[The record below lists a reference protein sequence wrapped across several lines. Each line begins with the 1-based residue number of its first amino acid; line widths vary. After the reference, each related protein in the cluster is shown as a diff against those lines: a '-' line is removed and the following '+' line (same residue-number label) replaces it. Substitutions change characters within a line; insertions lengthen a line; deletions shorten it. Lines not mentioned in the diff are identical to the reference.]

1 MPLSWIRTLREYLK
15 MSGGDRISRRY
26 FVMNSFDGVVTV
38 LGVIVGAMA
47 TKMIDPAVIFGI
59 GLGTSISMFI
69 SGFSGTFI
77 AEKAERDI
85 DIQKLK
91 RAMIVKSLDNTIYA
105 KVYRV
110 TVIWVSLVD
119 AVSPLISGMIA
130 LMPQLLAIWGF
141 IDPLIAIYISLVII
155 LVYLFIL
162 GSYLSKITNRNIIV
176 GGAVLLLVGILTTVL
191 IVLILSFVG

>member
-1 MPLSWIRTLREYLK
+1 

-47 TKMIDPAVIFGI
+47 TKIIDPAVIFGI

-91 RAMIVKSLDNTIYA
+91 RAMLVKSLDNTIYA

-119 AVSPLISGMIA
+119 AFSPLISGMIA
-130 LMPQLLAIWGF
+130 LMPQLLAMWGF
-141 IDPLIAIYISLVII
+141 IDPLIAIYLSIVII

-176 GGAVLLLVGILTTVL
+176 GGVVLLLVGILTTVL
-191 IVLILSFVG
+191 IVLILNFMG